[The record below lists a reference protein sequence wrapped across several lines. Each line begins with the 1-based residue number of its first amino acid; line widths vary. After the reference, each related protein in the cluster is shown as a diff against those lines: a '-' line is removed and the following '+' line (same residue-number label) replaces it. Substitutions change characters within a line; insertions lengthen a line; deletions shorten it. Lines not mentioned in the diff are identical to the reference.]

1 MSDHSIVAR
10 RIALVVVLHAITVCS
25 LLAQIKLDVK
35 TDLGDKQD
43 LKYVK
48 AAAMCALNRSV
59 SFRVVEF
66 RERYSVW
73 IHSCKESKTDSGL
86 LIRFIV
92 DLRTPAMFG
101 KGKVLG
107 QRQITYTMLEHAN
120 YSSLDTLGINADNV
134 ILKSFSGPMIEVAN
148 IAVKAGTAAATGGVS
163 LIGNKLFDSCS
174 GFLASLLEKL
184 STPNPNERRKA
195 ILAGIYIGMAVDQMV
210 TEVER

>member
-1 MSDHSIVAR
+1 MNDLNIALR
-10 RIALVVVLHAITVCS
+10 RIVLVVIVHVVTAFS

-48 AAAMCALNRSV
+48 AAAVSSLNSSV

-101 KGKVLG
+101 KGKVIG
-107 QRQITYTMLEHAN
+107 QRQITYTMLDRIN
-120 YSSLDTLGINADNV
+120 YSCLDTLGVSADNA
-134 ILKSFSGPMIEVAN
+134 ILKSCSGPIVEIAN
-148 IAVKAGTAAATGGVS
+148 IAAKSGAAVATGGAS
-163 LIGNKLFDSCS
+163 LIGNKLFDSCA
-174 GFLASLLEKL
+174 GFLTSLLEKL
-184 STPNPNERRKA
+184 ATPNPNERRKA